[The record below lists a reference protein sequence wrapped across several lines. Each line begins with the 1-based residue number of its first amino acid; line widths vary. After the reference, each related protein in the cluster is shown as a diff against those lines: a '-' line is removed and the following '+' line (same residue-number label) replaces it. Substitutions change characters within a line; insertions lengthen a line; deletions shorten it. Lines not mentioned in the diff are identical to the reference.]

1 MKKQEFKIESG
12 VPMPNT
18 KGRKGKYPFAEMAI
32 GDSFELPKGS
42 PKTTVLNAANNWA
55 KRHNKKAR
63 FSIRYHN
70 EILRIWRTK

>member
-18 KGRKGKYPFAEMAI
+18 KGRKLKYPFDKMKV

-42 PKTTVLNAANNWA
+42 PKTTVLNAANSWLRRNNPQG
-55 KRHNKKAR
+55 K
-63 FSIRYHN
+63 FSIRFHN
-70 EILRIWRTK
+70 DKLRIWRVK